1 MKSAIAKILTVVLVA
16 FCMPALLVLSAM
28 IPKEYIRD
36 NMLRSAEY
44 LYESELFG
52 DVIEGIDG
60 SRIDRYADSI
70 LLNIAYHYDK
80 DYPLRSVMVSAYYF
94 TPEHE
99 ENENLLIA
107 VRDDME
113 MNQQYLRYW
122 HGSIAVIRPLLAV
135 MPING
140 IYILNGVI
148 ILALI
153 GLYIYLFV
161 KDGDYAAP
169 AALLISLIITR
180 SFYVPLSCEY
190 APTYILML
198 VSSCIAVILYKKGQY
213 AWLNPL
219 FFITGMATSFA
230 DFLTT
235 ETLTLLVPL
244 ITLIWLLRKA
254 GRRSTDLIKNT
265 VIHTVLWAC
274 GYVVMWVSKWIL
286 CSAVFSEN
294 AMQYVIDHVS
304 ERLGGDLG
312 LNMWQYITGAL
323 LRNIGCLFPLGY
335 GAFGGMIFI
344 AFMIFAAYRGYVY
357 KRGSINGYLVTALSV
372 MAIIPYIRF
381 IVLHNH
387 SYIHY
392 FFTYRAQAATVMAIV
407 LIVWAITEKKD
418 G

>member
-1 MKSAIAKILTVVLVA
+1 MKSAIAKIITVVLVA

-52 DVIEGIDG
+52 DAIEGIDG

-94 TPEHE
+94 TPDHE

-113 MNQQYLRYW
+113 MNRQYLRYW
-122 HGSIAVIRPLLAV
+122 HGSIAVIRPLLTL
-135 MPING
+135 MPINS
-140 IYILNGVI
+140 IYILNGAV

-153 GLYIYLFV
+153 ALYIYVFA

-169 AALLISLIITR
+169 AALFISLIITR

-198 VSSCIAVILYKKGQY
+198 VSSCIAVILYKKGQPG
-213 AWLNPL
+213 WLNPL

-265 VIHTVLWAC
+265 VILTVLWAC
-274 GYVVMWVSKWIL
+274 GYVVMWVSKWLL
-286 CSAVFSEN
+286 CSAVFGEN
-294 AMQYVIDHVS
+294 AMQYVTDHVS

-335 GAFGGMIFI
+335 GAIGGMIFI
-344 AFMIFAAYRGYVY
+344 ALIIFAAYRGYVY
-357 KRGSINGYLVTALSV
+357 KRGSINGYLVTALSI

-392 FFTYRAQAATVMAIV
+392 FFTYRAQAATIMAIV

>member
-1 MKSAIAKILTVVLVA
+1 MKSAIAKIITVVLAA

-94 TPEHE
+94 TPDHE

-122 HGSIAVIRPLLAV
+122 HGSIAVIRPLLTL

-140 IYILNGVI
+140 IYILNGAV

-153 GLYIYLFV
+153 ALYIYVFA

-169 AALLISLIITR
+169 VALFISLIITR

-198 VSSCIAVILYKKGQY
+198 ASSCIAVILYKKGQSG
-213 AWLNPL
+213 WLKPL

-244 ITLIWLLRKA
+244 ISLIWLLRKA

-265 VIHTVLWAC
+265 VILTILWAC

-286 CSAVFSEN
+286 CSAVFNEN
-294 AMQYVIDHVS
+294 AMQYVTEHVS

-312 LNMWQYITGAL
+312 LSIWQYITGAL

-335 GAFGGMIFI
+335 GAIGGIIFI
-344 AFMIFAAYRGYVY
+344 ALMIFAAYRGYVY
-357 KRGSINGYLVTALSV
+357 KRGSINGCLVTALAV
-372 MAIIPYIRF
+372 MGVIPYIRY

-407 LIVWAITEKKD
+407 LIVWAITEKRD